1 LRQKTRK
8 KRYPWQAELEALR
21 KEAEEKG
28 HYREPVRFPDMKI
41 PLSEALAWIDEHA
54 RRPEIMAAWSS
65 VGLREEIPDE
75 AYDFAMEF
83 NTFLRLRRPTVP
95 DMSPYLGILAR
106 RLACGEYSSP
116 SDPELV
122 AALLRKSIIANDR
135 NAK

>member
-1 LRQKTRK
+1 MD
-8 KRYPWQAELEALR
+8 YPWQAELEALR
-21 KEAEEKG
+21 KETEEKG
-28 HYREPVRFPDMKI
+28 HYREPVRFPDGKI

-75 AYDFAMEF
+75 AYELILEF
-83 NTFLRLRRPTVP
+83 ETYLRLLRPTVP
-95 DMSPYLGILAR
+95 DTSPYLGIPVR
-106 RLACGEYSSP
+106 RLSHGVYSSP

-122 AALLRKSIIANDR
+122 AALLRKSIIADDR